1 MQELLKYLLLIP
13 LFLLG
18 EQLSAQNQNLLK
30 NFLTVE
36 DGLSHNEV
44 TSIVQDPD
52 GFIWIG
58 TRGGLNRYD
67 GYEFKIFNQVPGDSN
82 SLVNPSIESL
92 FVDSKGNIWIGTKSG
107 GVSKYNPVTGVFT
120 NIVSNYKIKN
130 EILPDNRILS
140 FYEDKKGKIWMGTW
154 NNGVIIYDEETNT
167 SKQFLDGIIN
177 SIVESADG
185 DIWVGAGSGL
195 FEFKLED
202 YSYTHH
208 GGTANCQEIVYDE
221 KRNIIWIAGGQNI
234 GLRKFNL
241 LNKQIETFNIGS
253 SFAKPEYARY
263 VLESILIDKS
273 DRIWVGTWGT
283 GFYQF
288 DQDNEK
294 FVRHTV
300 HPENVATLNKDYD
313 AVLDIFQDKT
323 GNIWLGTNG
332 GGVVVLTEKLGF
344 KSVGYHSQPSKG
356 LLNTRI
362 MSVVDDR
369 NGNLWL
375 GTIGGGLFWSPDKE
389 NFYSVPNNDFN
400 DKRFFIIKYLYEAD
414 DGTIWVGTNNKTFII
429 EFENGNPKLIDA
441 VDKFG
446 ASQLIRQVVSVAEK
460 DNLLLF
466 GLLQGGLILVD
477 KSDGYKFIKRL
488 TKANS
493 KNGTQKSNRISY
505 LLRDSKERI
514 WVGTYNGL
522 HVFNVKDTSIVL
534 AEEQYDISG
543 EFTGNIITCLDEDP
557 MGNIWIGTP
566 NGLNKLSE
574 LDDNKFTVEY
584 YTEEDGLASNFIK
597 GIAHDLNGNIWL
609 STNVGIS
616 RLEAK
621 DGNHV
626 VNFDEK
632 DGVNGE
638 NFSEAS
644 VFRNEKGEIFFGGT
658 HGLTRF
664 HPDDIVEETKLPKPM
679 FTSLSILNK
688 IINPEQNSD
697 NNILIKSI
705 AHTNQIELSHRQNKI
720 EVQFSALDFKSAG
733 RNHYKIYLE
742 NYDKDWNTIGLRR
755 FAIFNNLKPG
765 EYLLHVKC
773 SNRHKIWNEEAATLR
788 IVIEPPIWQT
798 WYALLFYI
806 LVVVG
811 IVTVIR
817 LNAIKQV
824 RLANSLEMEKLQHQ
838 QDLKINELKL
848 RFFTNLS
855 HEFRT
860 PLTLILAPLKELLG
874 KREDYQLSNEAQN
887 KIGIVQNN
895 SLRLMNLVNQL
906 LDFRKVE
913 SGNMRLAASNT
924 NLEEFIAE
932 ICHPFIELARINNI
946 SFKLN
951 TSLKTKNIWVDRDKL
966 EIILNNLI
974 SNSFKNIR
982 ADGKIEV
989 ALYEEEDVVLL
1000 CISDNGLGIPKV
1012 DIDNIFERFYR
1023 VGQSTGHGSSGIGLA
1038 LVKRYTELHKASISV
1053 VSEVNKRTEFTLS
1066 LLKGSNHLAPE
1077 EMVELEHSEKE
1088 FVHKEQFF
1096 NSVLPIKEKP
1106 IAKSDDCILI
1116 VEDNPEVNAY
1126 LVSVLEPLY
1135 SVYSAHDGL
1144 EGYDLALDK
1153 IPNLIIS
1160 DVMMPKMD
1168 GFEFCKKIHENTAT
1182 GTIPFIFLTA
1192 KSDEQFK
1199 LLGTQLGADD
1209 FLSKPFD
1216 PNLLLEKV
1224 KNILESRKKLQK
1236 QYSKSVRLGPSEIEI
1251 TSGEEIFIEKVILTI
1266 EENLQNDK
1274 FSSDVLASEM
1284 NMSNSSL
1291 YRKLKG
1297 LTGSSTAEF
1306 IRSIRIKRAAQLL
1319 VDKERTIT
1327 EIAYE
1332 VGFNDVKHFR
1342 TVFQKQFACTPSEYR
1357 AKL

>member
-1 MQELLKYLLLIP
+1 MRESIKFLLLIP
-13 LFLLG
+13 LFLFANFLF
-18 EQLSAQNQNLLK
+18 AKNQDLLK
-30 NFLTVE
+30 NFLSVE

-44 TSIVQDPD
+44 TSIVQDLD

-107 GVSKYNPVTGVFT
+107 GVSKYNPVTGIFT
-120 NIVSNYKIKN
+120 NIVSNYKN
-130 EILPDNRILS
+130 ENEVLPSNRILS

-177 SIVESADG
+177 SIIESADG
-185 DIWVGAGSGL
+185 DIWVGAGNGL
-195 FEFKLED
+195 YEFKLDD
-202 YSYTHH
+202 YSYTPYK
-208 GGTANCQEIVYDE
+208 GTINCQEIVYDE
-221 KRNIIWIAGGQNI
+221 KRNVIWIAGNTN
-234 GLRKFNL
+234 GLHKFNL
-241 LNKQIETFNIGS
+241 LNRQIETFRLSNS
-253 SFAKPEYARY
+253 DTNSEYTRY
-263 VLESILIDKS
+263 TFESILIDKA

-288 DQDNEK
+288 DQDNQK
-294 FVRHTV
+294 FVRHMV
-300 HPENVATLNKDYD
+300 HPENLATLNKDYD
-313 AVLDIFQDKT
+313 AVLDILQDKT

-332 GGVVVLTEKLGF
+332 GGVVVLTEKLAF
-344 KSVGYHSQPSKG
+344 KSVGYHSLPGKG
-356 LLNTRI
+356 LPNTRI
-362 MSVVDDR
+362 MSVVDDK

-389 NFYSVPNNDFN
+389 NFYSVPNNVFSDN
-400 DKRFFIIKYLYEAD
+400 RFFIIKYLYEAD
-414 DGTIWVGTNNKTFII
+414 DGTIWVGTNNRTFIV

-441 VDKFG
+441 ADKFVTPPRG
-446 ASQLIRQVVSVAEK
+446 RQVVSLAEK
-460 DNLLLF
+460 DNLLLL
-466 GLLQGGLILVD
+466 GLLQWGLILVD
-477 KSDGYKFIKRL
+477 KSDEYKLIKRI

-522 HVFNVKDTSIVL
+522 HVFNAKDTSIVL

-574 LDDNKFTVEY
+574 SDNNKFTVEY
-584 YTEEDGLASNFIK
+584 YTEEDGLASNFVK

-616 RLEAK
+616 RLETK
-621 DGNHV
+621 GSNHA

-632 DGVNGE
+632 DGVNGK
-638 NFSEAS
+638 NFTEAS
-644 VFRNEKGEIFFGGT
+644 VFRNDKGEIFFGGAQ
-658 HGLTRF
+658 GLTWF
-664 HPDDIVEETKLPKPM
+664 HPDDIVEETKLPKPV
-679 FTSLSILNK
+679 FISLSILNK
-688 IINPEQNSD
+688 TINPRQNPD
-697 NNILIKSI
+697 NNILTQSI
-705 AHTNQIELSHRQNKI
+705 THTKEIELSYRQNKVEI
-720 EVQFSALDFKSAG
+720 QFSALDFESSG
-733 RNHYKIYLE
+733 RNNYMVYLE
-742 NYDKDWNTIGLRR
+742 NYDEEWNEIGSRR
-755 FAIFNNLKPG
+755 FAIFNNLKSG

-773 SNRHKIWNEEAATLR
+773 SNRHKIWNEEPATLR
-788 IVIEPPIWQT
+788 IVVNPPIWQT

-811 IVTVIR
+811 IVAIIR
-817 LNAIKQV
+817 LNAVKQV
-824 RLANSLEMEKLQHQ
+824 RLANSLEMEKLQHE
-838 QDLKINELKL
+838 QDQKINEMKL

-874 KREDYQLSNEAQN
+874 KKEDYQLSNEAQN

-913 SGNMRLAASNT
+913 SGNMKLAATNT
-924 NLEEFIAE
+924 NLEEFVAE

-951 TSLKTKNIWVDRDKL
+951 TSLKTKTIWVDRDKI

-974 SNSFKNIR
+974 SNAFKKSKDN
-982 ADGKIEV
+982 GKIEV

-1000 CISDNGLGIPKV
+1000 SISDNGEGIPKTE
-1012 DIDNIFERFYR
+1012 IDNIFERFYR
-1023 VGQSTGHGSSGIGLA
+1023 VGQSSDHGSSGIGLA
-1038 LVKRYTELHKASISV
+1038 LVKRFTELHKGSISV
-1053 VSEVNKRTEFTLS
+1053 VSEVDKRTEFTVS

-1077 EMVELEHSEKE
+1077 EMLELEQPESSFVRSEQS
-1088 FVHKEQFF
+1088 F
-1096 NSVLPIKEKP
+1096 SGVLPVKEKQLV
-1106 IAKSDDCILI
+1106 KSEDCILI

-1126 LVSVLEPLY
+1126 LVSILESLY
-1135 SVYSAHDGL
+1135 CVYSAKDGA
-1144 EGYDLALDK
+1144 EGYEMVLEK
-1153 IPNLIIS
+1153 TPGLIIS

-1168 GFEFCKKIHENTAT
+1168 GFEFCKKIRENNATA
-1182 GTIPFIFLTA
+1182 TIPFIFLTA

-1216 PNLLLEKV
+1216 PNLLFEKV
-1224 KNILESRKKLQK
+1224 NNILESRKKLKK

-1291 YRKLKG
+1291 YRKLKA
-1297 LTGSSTAEF
+1297 LIGSSTAEF

-1319 VDKERTIT
+1319 ADKERTIT

-1332 VGFNDVKHFR
+1332 VGFKDVKHFR

-1357 AKL
+1357 EKL